1 MSGFRKVGGGRPSS
15 PWWSGAPCLVSMP
28 VDVPS
33 GNGSALDGWSL
44 ADLPAGVLEAEVPA
58 LRQPSMERLP
68 HAVGNPTRASARQA
82 AAAPDRLGE
91 VRCAGPGGG
100 NRAEWRRGRALRRA
114 VASLPRWLLW
124 MRTEP
129 GSCPPCVSNT
139 QARLARCL
147 PAGLHCLQSTTSA
160 CSAIELRN
168 TTADPQSIHPSI
180 HDSKLHPS
188 PPPGLASD
196 IMSKSLVEISSK
208 EQFDKTLKG
217 SKIVVADCE
226 TTCPSI
232 RRAKSH
238 GQFSVGRPSAAVAAR
253 RIVR

>member
-1 MSGFRKVGGGRPSS
+1 LMSGFRKVGGGRPSS

-129 GSCPPCVSNT
+129 GSCPALRQQHPGAS
-139 QARLARCL
+139 RPL
-147 PAGLHCLQSTTSA
+147 PACWPPLPPVNNLRLLGHRTSKHH
-160 CSAIELRN
+160 SRS
-168 TTADPQSIHPSI
+168 PIHPSI
-180 HDSKLHPS
+180 HP
-188 PPPGLASD
+188 
-196 IMSKSLVEISSK
+196 
-208 EQFDKTLKG
+208 
-217 SKIVVADCE
+217 
-226 TTCPSI
+226 
-232 RRAKSH
+232 R
-238 GQFSVGRPSAAVAAR
+238 
-253 RIVR
+253 